1 MQALVIE
8 IGDLAGRPGASKKI
22 HRTQAFSGMG
32 GPLAWVEDDEP
43 IDIVLDAESTDE
55 GIAVHGKATGRLH
68 LSCSRCLIDFERRFE
83 QKIDEEFFF
92 DPRRVVEM
100 DGYGIQEMSIDLE
113 PMLRDVLVLGMPIN
127 PLHAPDCLGLCPACG
142 QDLNVED
149 CGHSKVSPD
158 LRWAPLKAML
168 SEQKES

>member
-8 IGDLAGRPGASKKI
+8 ISDLAGRPGASKKI
-22 HRTQAFSGMG
+22 HRTQAFRDMG

-43 IDIVLDAESTDE
+43 IDIVLEAESTDE
-55 GIAVHGKATGRLH
+55 GIAVYGTAAGRLH
-68 LSCSRCLIDFERRFE
+68 LSCSRCLVDFERSFE
-83 QKIDEEFFF
+83 QKVNEEFYF

-100 DGYGIQEMSIDLE
+100 DGYGVQEMSIDLE
-113 PMLRDVLVLGMPIN
+113 PMLRDVIVLGMPIN
-127 PLHAPDCLGLCPACG
+127 PLHTPDCRGLCPVCG

-149 CGHSKVSPD
+149 CGHSRVSSD